1 MQRHNIQST
10 GAHLTHNSACA
21 LLSLAPARLAALR
34 LSGAYTQLALSRR
47 LPWFRGRGTTTH
59 LLMLCLR
66 LVL

>member
-10 GAHLTHNSACA
+10 GAHLLHNSACA
-21 LLSLAPARLAALR
+21 LLSLARLAALR